1 MSAMLCTMKQ
11 QIYFHGGALVI
22 EGAGQEETLPSPW
35 RWSHGAWRCEAGH
48 YGAVLPWVRAQGI
61 RDTVPHWQPLNY
73 TLSDLREP
81 HQYQR
86 EALLAWQ
93 QAQMRGSVI
102 LPTGA
107 GKSFVAVRAIQLV
120 NRSAIVA
127 CPTLDLLHQWYSI
140 LRNAFSTEIGVY
152 YGGEKIVLPLTV
164 TTYHSLAD
172 LAAAY
177 GHHFKCLILDESHHA
192 TAPSFGEGAL
202 MTPAPVRLG
211 LTATYPSEQEQSDG
225 RWRLDELIGP
235 IVFSLKID
243 DLIGEQLALY
253 RTQRIRV
260 SLTPAE
266 REQYERDTLLYM
278 GFVKGQGLIK
288 RYGANWLHAFL
299 ALSAKD
305 PVAREA
311 FLARQRVGRLLAG
324 CQGKMLAVE
333 RLLREHQ
340 AEQSLIFT
348 ENNEVAYRI
357 ARQYLLPIITHQTPA
372 HERKELLDGFR
383 GKRYRAIVTTRVL
396 NEGVDIPEAKV
407 ALILGGTAGAREYI
421 QRLGRILRKVENR
434 EAVLYEILVRGTTEE
449 GKVQR
454 RRAAQREGYQ
464 YAYIRSD

>member
-1 MSAMLCTMKQ
+1 M
-11 QIYFHGGALVI
+11 YFHGGTLVI
-22 EGAGQEETLPSPW
+22 EGAGQQETLPSPW
-35 RWSHGAWRCEAGH
+35 RWSHGSWRCEASH
-48 YGAVLPWVRAQGI
+48 YGSVLPWARTHGI

-73 TLSDLREP
+73 VLADLREP
-81 HQYQR
+81 HDYQQK
-86 EALLAWQ
+86 ALICWQ
-93 QAQMRGSVI
+93 EAQMRGSVI

-120 NRSAIVA
+120 NRSTIVA
-127 CPTLDLLHQWYSI
+127 CPTLDLLHQWYRI

-164 TTYHSLAD
+164 TTYHSLGD

-211 LTATYPSEQEQSDG
+211 LTATYPSEQEQSNG
-225 RWRLDELIGP
+225 RWRLDELVGP

-260 SLTPAE
+260 SLTETE
-266 REQYERDTLLYM
+266 REHYDRDSLLYM
-278 GFVKGQGLIK
+278 GFVKRQGLIK
-288 RYGANWLHAFL
+288 RYGATWLHAFL
-299 ALSAKD
+299 QLSAKD
-305 PVAREA
+305 PAAREA

-340 AEQSLIFT
+340 TEQSLIFT

-372 HERKELLDGFR
+372 HERKEILDR
-383 GKRYRAIVTTRVL
+383 YRDKQYRAIVTTRVL

-454 RRAAQREGYQ
+454 RKAAEREGQ
-464 YAYIRSD
+464 QHAHR